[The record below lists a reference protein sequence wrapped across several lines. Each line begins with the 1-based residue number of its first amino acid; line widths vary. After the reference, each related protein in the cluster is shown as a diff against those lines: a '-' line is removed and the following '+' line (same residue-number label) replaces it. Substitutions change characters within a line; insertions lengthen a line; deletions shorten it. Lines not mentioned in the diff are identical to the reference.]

1 MSQIKNFNFFKINKR
16 YVYIYIYIYIYKKEL
31 GLEKFMFCAYLK
43 WSIFLTKKLL
53 FYNLIEKIWKVNMYF
68 YFNFL
73 TQYIY
78 IKQAFRLLYLRK

>member
-16 YVYIYIYIYIYKKEL
+16 YVYIYKKREL
-31 GLEKFMFCAYLK
+31 GLEKFMFCACLK

-53 FYNLIEKIWKVNMYF
+53 FYDLIEKIWKVNMYF

-73 TQYIY
+73 TQYI
-78 IKQAFRLLYLRK
+78 